1 MRLTARQRSAP
12 GETASDR
19 EHAGGYPPATT
30 LHNVHYR
37 HLSGTSCIS
46 GMRIDEVRS
55 VDVRG
60 SLTAQRGRLLSL
72 LASVSDAQWAAPTAV
87 DGQRHRLHLLDDD
100 LSWLARNRDHHRTG
114 NIPAPS
120 GHEEFVR
127 RLAQRNQR
135 WIDSTQTLSRS
146 CTTSKSGKRRGQPET
161 ITSKTTTCP
170 WCCARS
176 SGASAP
182 IPSSSAS
189 WHHHRCADCRHR
201 RLDVDQDRNRMG
213 PR

>member
-1 MRLTARQRSAP
+1 MHQRHADRRSPLCRRARITDGATRTAAELARLGQRRAVGRTDRSA
-12 GETASDR
+12 
-19 EHAGGYPPATT
+19 
-30 LHNVHYR
+30 
-37 HLSGTSCIS
+37 
-46 GMRIDEVRS
+46 
-55 VDVRG
+55 
-60 SLTAQRGRLLSL
+60 
-72 LASVSDAQWAAPTAV
+72 AV
-87 DGQRHRLHLLDDD
+87 DRQRHRLHLLDDD